1 MPARPKSVRSNKV
14 LPLAQA
20 DEPLAVHKDLSELE
34 EDSLTDDEIRC
45 VCIKINA
52 FQNESS
58 ARNGHF
64 FKNIWVG

>member
-45 VCIKINA
+45 VFIKMHFRINL
-52 FQNESS
+52 
-58 ARNGHF
+58 
-64 FKNIWVG
+64 